1 MGVSWPLTAWP
12 ILACFLYDFV
22 AGDETMM
29 TTTDVRMPTIVRSAS
44 QQVVVVSKQSQL
56 NGLLET
62 VLDAGQY
69 DVVFVESTEH
79 AYSHIK
85 RLTPHLIIVCLDID
99 DLDGFQVLS
108 MLKLDDDTKCI
119 PVVTCTV
126 QQDEEITRDESLDPP
141 DDVFSQQAMLQL
153 N

>member
-1 MGVSWPLTAWP
+1 
-12 ILACFLYDFV
+12 
-22 AGDETMM
+22 MM
-29 TTTDVRMPTIVRSAS
+29 TTFQPSIPLTGKTAS

-99 DLDGFQVLS
+99 DIDGFQVLS
-108 MLKLDDDTKCI
+108 MLKLDKETRSI

-126 QQDEEITRDESLDPP
+126 SSEDDDRGSETFERNDDY
-141 DDVFSQQAMLQL
+141 DVFSQAPAMCM

>member
-1 MGVSWPLTAWP
+1 
-12 ILACFLYDFV
+12 
-22 AGDETMM
+22 MM
-29 TTTDVRMPTIVRSAS
+29 TTIDARMPMTVRSTS

-69 DVVFVESTEH
+69 DIVFVESTEH

-108 MLKLDDDTKCI
+108 MLKLDDDTKYI

-126 QQDEEITRDESLDPP
+126 QQEDEVSQDESLDTP
-141 DDVFSQQAMLQL
+141 DDVFSQPAVMQL

>member
-1 MGVSWPLTAWP
+1 
-12 ILACFLYDFV
+12 
-22 AGDETMM
+22 MM
-29 TTTDVRMPTIVRSAS
+29 TTTGTGTTPLTLRPTS

-85 RLTPHLIIVCLDID
+85 QLAPHLIIVCLDVD

-108 MLKLDDDTKCI
+108 MLKLDEDTRNI
-119 PVVTCTV
+119 PMVTCTV
-126 QQDEEITRDESLDPP
+126 TQEEEVTPDESMEMP
-141 DDVFSQQAMLQL
+141 DGVFAQPVTLSL

>member
-1 MGVSWPLTAWP
+1 MGQ
-12 ILACFLYDFV
+12 
-22 AGDETMM
+22 ETEATM
-29 TTTDVRMPTIVRSAS
+29 TTTTTNGITPTTVRSVS

-108 MLKLDDDTKCI
+108 MLKLDEETKGI

-126 QQDEEITRDESLDPP
+126 PQDDDVIRDESLDPP
-141 DDVFSQQAMLQL
+141 DDVFRQPAVMQL

>member
-1 MGVSWPLTAWP
+1 
-12 ILACFLYDFV
+12 
-22 AGDETMM
+22 MM
-29 TTTDVRMPTIVRSAS
+29 TSPDTRSPMAAKS
-44 QQVVVVSKQSQL
+44 AQRVVVVSKQSQL

-62 VLDAGQY
+62 VLDAGRY

-85 RLTPHLIIVCLDID
+85 RLSPNLIIVCLDVEDIE
-99 DLDGFQVLS
+99 GFQVLS
-108 MLKLDDDTKCI
+108 MLKLDGETKGI

-126 QQDEEITRDESLDPP
+126 SSDDDLTPDGPSTRP
-141 DDVFSQQAMLQL
+141 DDVFGEPLAMCM

>member
-1 MGVSWPLTAWP
+1 
-12 ILACFLYDFV
+12 
-22 AGDETMM
+22 MM
-29 TTTDVRMPTIVRSAS
+29 TTIDARTPMTVRTTTS

-99 DLDGFQVLS
+99 DIDGFQVLS
-108 MLKLDDDTKCI
+108 MLKLDDDTTGI
-119 PVVTCTV
+119 PLVTCTISS
-126 QQDEEITRDESLDPP
+126 DEQVTPDESPDPP
-141 DDVFSQQAMLQL
+141 DDVFSQPAMMQL

>member
-1 MGVSWPLTAWP
+1 
-12 ILACFLYDFV
+12 
-22 AGDETMM
+22 MM
-29 TTTDVRMPTIVRSAS
+29 TTTDVRAPRTQSS
-44 QQVVVVSKQSQL
+44 TSKQVVVVSKQSQL

-85 RLTPHLIIVCLDID
+85 RLATPHLIIVCLDID
-99 DLDGFQVLS
+99 ELDGFQVLS
-108 MLKLDDDTKCI
+108 MLKLDSETRNI
-119 PVVTCTV
+119 PLVTCTTSREEETAT
-126 QQDEEITRDESLDPP
+126 DEAMERP
-141 DDVFSQQAMLQL
+141 DSVFTEPAAMQL

>member
-1 MGVSWPLTAWP
+1 
-12 ILACFLYDFV
+12 
-22 AGDETMM
+22 MM
-29 TTTDVRMPTIVRSAS
+29 TTTDVREPTTVRPTS

-85 RLTPHLIIVCLDID
+85 QLTPHLIIVCLDID

-108 MLKLDDDTKCI
+108 MLKLDAETKDI
-119 PVVTCTV
+119 PLVTCTSS
-126 QQDEEITRDESLDPP
+126 QDDEETPDELLDPQEG
-141 DDVFSQQAMLQL
+141 VFSQPAAMQL

>member
-1 MGVSWPLTAWP
+1 
-12 ILACFLYDFV
+12 
-22 AGDETMM
+22 MM
-29 TTTDVRMPTIVRSAS
+29 TTTETRTPLTGRSTS

-99 DLDGFQVLS
+99 DLDGFQVIS
-108 MLKLDDDTKCI
+108 MLKLDKDTKNI

-126 QQDEEITRDESLDPP
+126 SQEDDMMHDESLERP
-141 DDVFSQQAMLQL
+141 DDVFSQPPAMQL

>member
-1 MGVSWPLTAWP
+1 MTATEASTP
-12 ILACFLYDFV
+12 RTV
-22 AGDETMM
+22 K
-29 TTTDVRMPTIVRSAS
+29 SAP
-44 QQVVVVSKQSQL
+44 QQVVVVSKQSQM

-85 RLTPHLIIVCLDID
+85 RLAPNLIIVCLDVD
-99 DLDGFQVLS
+99 DIDGFQVLS
-108 MLKLDDDTKCI
+108 MLKLDNETKGI

-126 QQDEEITRDESLDPP
+126 SSRDEDVQDEAPEPP
-141 DDVFSQQAMLQL
+141 DDVFCEAPAMCM

>member
-1 MGVSWPLTAWP
+1 
-12 ILACFLYDFV
+12 
-22 AGDETMM
+22 MM
-29 TTTDVRMPTIVRSAS
+29 TTIETRPTDTARHTS

-85 RLTPHLIIVCLDID
+85 RLTPRLIIVCLDID
-99 DLDGFQVLS
+99 DMDGFQVLS
-108 MLKLDDDTKCI
+108 MLKLDADTKDI

-126 QQDEEITRDESLDPP
+126 TTEEEVERSESVEMP
-141 DDVFSQQAMLQL
+141 DDVFNQPVPLRL

>member
-1 MGVSWPLTAWP
+1 
-12 ILACFLYDFV
+12 
-22 AGDETMM
+22 MM
-29 TTTDVRMPTIVRSAS
+29 TTSNAIHTRRAVS

-56 NGLLET
+56 NGLLES

-85 RLTPHLIIVCLDID
+85 RLTPHLIIVCLDIED
-99 DLDGFQVLS
+99 MDGFQVLS
-108 MLKLDDDTKCI
+108 MLKLDPETRDI

-126 QQDEEITRDESLDPP
+126 TQEEEVTRDASLDMP
-141 DDVFSQQAMLQL
+141 DDVFTQPATLQL

>member
-1 MGVSWPLTAWP
+1 QHGGMK
-12 ILACFLYDFV
+12 
-22 AGDETMM
+22 TMM
-29 TTTDVRMPTIVRSAS
+29 TITETRAPMAAVCPP
-44 QQVVVVSKQSQL
+44 QQVVVVSKQSQM

-85 RLTPHLIIVCLDID
+85 RLSPNLIIVCLDID
-99 DLDGFQVLS
+99 DIDGFHVLS
-108 MLKLDDDTKCI
+108 MLKLDADTKNI

-126 QQDEEITRDESLDPP
+126 S
-141 DDVFSQQAMLQL
+141 
-153 N
+153 

>member
-1 MGVSWPLTAWP
+1 
-12 ILACFLYDFV
+12 
-22 AGDETMM
+22 MM
-29 TTTDVRMPTIVRSAS
+29 TTLDRTTPLAGKSAS

-99 DLDGFQVLS
+99 DMDGFQVLS
-108 MLKLDDDTKCI
+108 MLKLDTETRTI
-119 PVVTCTV
+119 PLVTCTV
-126 QQDEEITRDESLDPP
+126 AAEEDNARSEELEDRADT
-141 DDVFSQQAMLQL
+141 DVFAEAPPVCM

>member
-1 MGVSWPLTAWP
+1 M
-12 ILACFLYDFV
+12 
-22 AGDETMM
+22 MM
-29 TTTDVRMPTIVRSAS
+29 TTTDVRTPMAVRPHS

-85 RLTPHLIIVCLDID
+85 RLSPHLIIVCLDID

-108 MLKLDDDTKCI
+108 MLKLDDETKGI

-126 QQDEEITRDESLDPP
+126 TEEESPDPP
-141 DDVFSQQAMLQL
+141 DDVFRQPAMMQL

>member
-1 MGVSWPLTAWP
+1 
-12 ILACFLYDFV
+12 
-22 AGDETMM
+22 MM
-29 TTTDVRMPTIVRSAS
+29 TTIDARTPMTVRTTTS

-99 DLDGFQVLS
+99 DIDGFQVLS
-108 MLKLDDDTKCI
+108 MLKLDDDTKGI
-119 PVVTCTV
+119 PLVTCTISS
-126 QQDEEITRDESLDPP
+126 DEQVTPDESPDPP
-141 DDVFSQQAMLQL
+141 DDVFSQPAMMQL

>member
-1 MGVSWPLTAWP
+1 
-12 ILACFLYDFV
+12 
-22 AGDETMM
+22 MM
-29 TTTDVRMPTIVRSAS
+29 TTTDARTPMTVRSTS

-108 MLKLDDDTKCI
+108 MLKLDDETKGI
-119 PVVTCTV
+119 PVVTCTM
-126 QQDEEITRDESLDPP
+126 QQSDEVAQDESLDPP
-141 DDVFSQQAMLQL
+141 DDVFSQPAMMQL

>member
-1 MGVSWPLTAWP
+1 
-12 ILACFLYDFV
+12 
-22 AGDETMM
+22 MM
-29 TTTDVRMPTIVRSAS
+29 TTTETRIPLTRRSTS
-44 QQVVVVSKQSQL
+44 QQVVVVSKQGQL
-56 NGLLET
+56 NGFLET

-108 MLKLDDDTKCI
+108 MLKLDTDTKNI

-126 QQDEEITRDESLDPP
+126 SQEDEVTHDEMFDPP
-141 DDVFSQQAMLQL
+141 DDVFSDPPAMQL

>member
-1 MGVSWPLTAWP
+1 
-12 ILACFLYDFV
+12 
-22 AGDETMM
+22 MM
-29 TTTDVRMPTIVRSAS
+29 TTTETGTPLTARSTS

-108 MLKLDDDTKCI
+108 MLKLDADTKDI

-126 QQDEEITRDESLDPP
+126 TSE
-141 DDVFSQQAMLQL
+141 DDVDAQTNRSTCRTTCSATGAVQL

>member
-1 MGVSWPLTAWP
+1 
-12 ILACFLYDFV
+12 
-22 AGDETMM
+22 MM
-29 TTTDVRMPTIVRSAS
+29 TTIETRPTDIARGTS

-85 RLTPHLIIVCLDID
+85 RLTPRLIIVCLDID
-99 DLDGFQVLS
+99 DMDGFQVLS
-108 MLKLDDDTKCI
+108 MLKLDADTRDI

-126 QQDEEITRDESLDPP
+126 TTEEEVERSESVEMP
-141 DDVFSQQAMLQL
+141 DDVFNQPVPLRL

>member
-1 MGVSWPLTAWP
+1 
-12 ILACFLYDFV
+12 
-22 AGDETMM
+22 MM
-29 TTTDVRMPTIVRSAS
+29 TTTGTRTPPTGKAAS
-44 QQVVVVSKQSQL
+44 QQVVVVSNQSQL

-62 VLDAGQY
+62 VLDAGHY
-69 DVVFVESTEH
+69 DVVLVESTEH

-108 MLKLDDDTKCI
+108 MLKLDDETRGI
-119 PVVTCTV
+119 RLVTCTV
-126 QQDEEITRDESLDPP
+126 DGGDDEAP
-141 DDVFSQQAMLQL
+141 DDILRESSVVFGEPPALYM

>member
-1 MGVSWPLTAWP
+1 
-12 ILACFLYDFV
+12 
-22 AGDETMM
+22 M
-29 TTTDVRMPTIVRSAS
+29 TTIDARMPMTVRSTS

-69 DVVFVESTEH
+69 DIVFVESTEH

-108 MLKLDDDTKCI
+108 MLKLDDDTKYI

-126 QQDEEITRDESLDPP
+126 QQEDEVSQDESLDTP
-141 DDVFSQQAMLQL
+141 DDVFSQPAVMQL

>member
-1 MGVSWPLTAWP
+1 
-12 ILACFLYDFV
+12 
-22 AGDETMM
+22 MM
-29 TTTDVRMPTIVRSAS
+29 TTTDTALTMTVRPTS

-56 NGLLET
+56 TGFLDT
-62 VLDAGQY
+62 VLDAGHY
-69 DVVFVESTEH
+69 DVVLVEPTER

-108 MLKLDDDTKCI
+108 MLKLDGDTKQI
-119 PVVTCTV
+119 PLVTCTV
-126 QQDEEITRDESLDPP
+126 AQDDDDPCDESLHRA
-141 DDVFSQQAMLQL
+141 DDVFSGPAALPL

>member
-1 MGVSWPLTAWP
+1 
-12 ILACFLYDFV
+12 
-22 AGDETMM
+22 MM
-29 TTTDVRMPTIVRSAS
+29 TTTDARTPMTVRSTS

-108 MLKLDDDTKCI
+108 MLKLDEDTKGI
-119 PVVTCTV
+119 PVVTCTM
-126 QQDEEITRDESLDPP
+126 QQEDDVMHDESLDPP
-141 DDVFSQQAMLQL
+141 DDVFCQPAAMQL

>member
-1 MGVSWPLTAWP
+1 
-12 ILACFLYDFV
+12 
-22 AGDETMM
+22 MM
-29 TTTDVRMPTIVRSAS
+29 TTFETRPTDIARRTS

-69 DVVFVESTEH
+69 DVVFVESTER

-99 DLDGFQVLS
+99 DMDGFQVLS
-108 MLKLDDDTKCI
+108 MLKLDADTKDI

-126 QQDEEITRDESLDPP
+126 TTEEEVERSESVEMP
-141 DDVFSQQAMLQL
+141 DDVFNQPVPLRL

>member
-1 MGVSWPLTAWP
+1 
-12 ILACFLYDFV
+12 
-22 AGDETMM
+22 MM
-29 TTTDVRMPTIVRSAS
+29 TTTETRTPLTGRSTS

-99 DLDGFQVLS
+99 DIDGFQVLS
-108 MLKLDDDTKCI
+108 MLKLDNDTKNI

-126 QQDEEITRDESLDPP
+126 SQEDEVTQDESLDPP
-141 DDVFSQQAMLQL
+141 DDVFSQPPAMQL

>member
-1 MGVSWPLTAWP
+1 
-12 ILACFLYDFV
+12 
-22 AGDETMM
+22 MM
-29 TTTDVRMPTIVRSAS
+29 TTTETRTPPPIAVKSA
-44 QQVVVVSKQSQL
+44 QQVVVVSKQSHL

-99 DLDGFQVLS
+99 DIEGFQVLS
-108 MLKLDDDTKCI
+108 MLKLDNETKTI

-126 QQDEEITRDESLDPP
+126 SSDDETTSEEPAGRP
-141 DDVFSQQAMLQL
+141 DDVFSEPPAVCM

>member
-1 MGVSWPLTAWP
+1 
-12 ILACFLYDFV
+12 
-22 AGDETMM
+22 MM
-29 TTTDVRMPTIVRSAS
+29 TTTDVRVPTTVGPTS

-108 MLKLDDDTKCI
+108 MLKLDNDTKFI
-119 PVVTCTV
+119 PVVTCTTA
-126 QQDEEITRDESLDPP
+126 QDDDVAPGETLDPP
-141 DDVFSQQAMLQL
+141 EDVFCQPAAMQL

>member
-1 MGVSWPLTAWP
+1 
-12 ILACFLYDFV
+12 
-22 AGDETMM
+22 MM
-29 TTTDVRMPTIVRSAS
+29 TTIETRAPTAVKPA

-85 RLTPHLIIVCLDID
+85 RLSPHLIIVCLDID
-99 DLDGFQVLS
+99 DIDGFQVLS
-108 MLKLDDDTKCI
+108 MLKLDSETKGI

-126 QQDEEITRDESLDPP
+126 TSDDDITPDEPAERP
-141 DDVFSQQAMLQL
+141 DDVFSEPPAICM

>member
-1 MGVSWPLTAWP
+1 
-12 ILACFLYDFV
+12 
-22 AGDETMM
+22 MM
-29 TTTDVRMPTIVRSAS
+29 TTIETRTPLTGKSAS
-44 QQVVVVSKQSQL
+44 QQVVVVSKQAQL

-85 RLTPHLIIVCLDID
+85 RLAPHLVIVCLDID
-99 DLDGFQVLS
+99 ELDGFQVLS
-108 MLKLDDDTKCI
+108 MLKLDSETRKI

-126 QQDEEITRDESLDPP
+126 TQDGEATQEETPDEPP
-141 DDVFSQQAMLQL
+141 DGVFSEPPAMAM

>member
-1 MGVSWPLTAWP
+1 
-12 ILACFLYDFV
+12 
-22 AGDETMM
+22 MM
-29 TTTDVRMPTIVRSAS
+29 TTTRSATPIAVRSTS

-99 DLDGFQVLS
+99 DIDGFQVLS
-108 MLKLDDDTKCI
+108 MLKLDDETKAI
-119 PVVTCTV
+119 PLVTCTV
-126 QQDEEITRDESLDPP
+126 SQDDDVTRDESLDPP
-141 DDVFSQQAMLQL
+141 DDVFSQPAMLQL

>member
-1 MGVSWPLTAWP
+1 
-12 ILACFLYDFV
+12 
-22 AGDETMM
+22 MM
-29 TTTDVRMPTIVRSAS
+29 TTTDVRVPTTVRPTS

-69 DVVFVESTEH
+69 DIVFVESTEH

-108 MLKLDDDTKCI
+108 MLKLDTETKDI
-119 PVVTCTV
+119 PLVTCTSS
-126 QQDEEITRDESLDPP
+126 QDDEETMDESLDPREG
-141 DDVFSQQAMLQL
+141 VFSQPAAMQL

>member
-1 MGVSWPLTAWP
+1 
-12 ILACFLYDFV
+12 
-22 AGDETMM
+22 MM
-29 TTTDVRMPTIVRSAS
+29 TTADVRTPTTMRSHS

-108 MLKLDDDTKCI
+108 MLKLDDETKGI

-126 QQDEEITRDESLDPP
+126 SQVDQMTDDESLDPP
-141 DDVFSQQAMLQL
+141 DDVFCQPAVMQL

>member
-1 MGVSWPLTAWP
+1 
-12 ILACFLYDFV
+12 
-22 AGDETMM
+22 MM
-29 TTTDVRMPTIVRSAS
+29 TTTRTETTPQAKTAS

-99 DLDGFQVLS
+99 DIDGFQVLS
-108 MLKLDDDTKCI
+108 MLKLDQETRTI

-126 QQDEEITRDESLDPP
+126 AADDNEDRSETYDRADDNVFIEPP
-141 DDVFSQQAMLQL
+141 AMAM